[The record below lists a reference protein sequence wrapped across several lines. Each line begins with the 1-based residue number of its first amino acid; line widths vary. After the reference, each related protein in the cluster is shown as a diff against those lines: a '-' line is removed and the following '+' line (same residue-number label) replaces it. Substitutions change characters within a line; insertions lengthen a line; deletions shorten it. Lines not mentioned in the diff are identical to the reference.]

1 MSDFDNTNK
10 GVLFPEKDKKS
21 EKSPD
26 YTGKVNSKC
35 SQCGHSEDKRLAG
48 WKRQSKNGGVF
59 LSIAVS
65 ELTET
70 QPKSLGDQWRKRD
83 EVAEVPDDEFNLGSI
98 PF

>member
-1 MSDFDNTNK
+1 MAEFDNTNK

-26 YTGKVNSKC
+26 YTGKVNVDGK
-35 SQCGHSEDKRLAG
+35 ELRLAG

-83 EVAEVPDDEFNLGSI
+83 EVADVPDDELNLGSI